1 MVFPATLNV
10 IGIRCPCNTT
20 GKRKKGNQEIS
31 PLTVTEHLELNVV
44 IAAQKHAIL

>member
-10 IGIRCPCNTT
+10 IGIRCQSKLEN
-20 GKRKKGNQEIS
+20 RKKGNQEIS